1 MVTNSEY
8 MRDECE
14 ERQAYDLFYGATI
27 RGFVAD
33 FRFSGEQ
40 GRKLLFYSDS
50 VPVDVWGW
58 VNGGTK

>member
-1 MVTNSEY
+1 

-33 FRFSGEQ
+33 FRFSGEE